1 MSHGRSHFLSVS
13 CTSSRSMCYV
23 SPLSHGANIFHQT
36 VQLAIP
42 GLLGP
47 QWAIGAT
54 IWNTSCPDLAIYGR
68 SVSPMSPG
76 SYFISMVCTT
86 SHGMHYASNRGQH
99 LSKFYTSSHSGCSGS
114 SVSRRSHCMSY
125 DKISTVLHVLCP
137 HSAHLTTMACV
148 SSHSMC
154 NVSPVSPGGH
164 HTSTSCTSSH
174 AVPSGAPVSHVSH
187 YMNHIKIYPFFRRFM
202 SPMSPRSH
210 FISMSYTYS
219 RSMHY
224 VSPLSPGSHQASTPF
239 TFSWL
244 RRSRSSVSQRSHYM
258 NQVKSYPFSDVLCP
272 HWALGATSCQCH
284 IHIAVRCTMCPH
296 WAPGATRTQCP

>member
-1 MSHGRSHFLSVS
+1 MSHGSHFLSVS

-23 SPLSHGANIFHQT
+23 SPLSRGANILHQP
-36 VQLAIP
+36 VHLAIL

-54 IWNTSCPDLAIYGR
+54 IWNTSRSSHLR
-68 SVSPMSPG
+68 SVSLMSPG

-114 SVSRRSHCMSY
+114 PVSRRSHCMSY
-125 DKISTVLHVLCP
+125 VKISPVLDVLCP
-137 HSAHLTTMACV
+137 QSAHLTTMACV

-174 AVPSGAPVSHVSH
+174 AGPSGAPVSPGSQ
-187 YMNHIKIYPFFRRFM
+187 YMNHIKIYD
-202 SPMSPRSH
+202 
-210 FISMSYTYS
+210 
-219 RSMHY
+219 
-224 VSPLSPGSHQASTPF
+224 GF
-239 TFSWL
+239 TVAGLLAGVF
-244 RRSRSSVSQRSHYM
+244 RSSADFVIFSMILSHRNSWNVAHRWM
-258 NQVKSYPFSDVLCP
+258 NISGSYLLD
-272 HWALGATSCQCH
+272 
-284 IHIAVRCTMCPH
+284 
-296 WAPGATRTQCP
+296 